1 MSPPAHP
8 FWSAWLGLYVDG
20 FRRMTWGRPL
30 WVLIVVKLVVL
41 FVVVRYFFFQPY
53 LKGSD
58 SERASTV
65 ATELVT
71 RGAPLGTAMQ

>member
-1 MSPPAHP
+1 MSPPTHP
-8 FWSAWLGLYVDG
+8 FWSAWLRFYVDG

-30 WVLIVVKLVVL
+30 WVLILVKLVVL

-58 SERASTV
+58 SERASVV

-71 RGAPLGTAMQ
+71 RSAPT